1 MPPKGYRKNADPSV
15 TEIKNGDRVFYH
27 PAKHDGFL
35 GDGPLAAIITH
46 YDGEFYNAS
55 VFNETG
61 ESYAKMGLTL
71 TPFKPAPRADRKIG
85 VLTRDGEEKAE

>member
-1 MPPKGYRKNADPSV
+1 MPPKGYHKNAAPSV
-15 TEIKNGDRVFYH
+15 TPKNGDMVYYH

-46 YDGEFYNAS
+46 RDGDFYNAA

-61 ESYAKMGLTL
+61 ESIAKMGLTL
-71 TPFKPAPRADRKIG
+71 SHFKPAPRAERKIG
-85 VLTRDGEEKAE
+85 VLTLDGEEKGE